1 MDVKF
6 NELKANVKLL
16 NEACGTNIKTV
27 AVKAEVLLKNFQD
40 ALGNGLDNVPEDV
53 LAYGQSISDAAPT
66 VEVPKEAAEEV
77 AEEATEE
84 AAEAP
89 TEEATEEAG
98 EEVEIQRDY
107 IVHLDALG
115 LDASDYD
122 SQESTEE
129 AMLGALNM
137 LSDDDWK
144 ALPAVVKAWDDEMD
158 KKAKAAEASVEA
170 AEAAPPKPTGKAKI
184 KVAKPRPGF
193 TYKEGT
199 SARKI
204 MDEFRK
210 IAKGG
215 KGVEHAQLLKA
226 AENAGIKSNNL
237 STRVRTTL
245 TYAKRPEGGEQVV
258 KIKNLYYITSEVPEH
273 ADE

>member
-27 AVKAEVLLKNFQD
+27 AVKTEVLLKNFQD

-66 VEVPKEAAEEV
+66 VEVPKEV
-77 AEEATEE
+77 AEVPTEE
-84 AAEAP
+84 AAVEVVEVP
-89 TEEATEEAG
+89 TEEAAV

-107 IVHLDALG
+107 TVHLDALG

-158 KKAKAAEASVEA
+158 KKAKAAEASVAA

-184 KVAKPRPGF
+184 KIAKPRPGF

-210 IAKGG
+210 LAKGG

-226 AENAGIKSNNL
+226 AEDAGIKSSNL

>member
-27 AVKAEVLLKNFQD
+27 AVKTEVLLKNFQD

-66 VEVPKEAAEEV
+66 VEVPKEV
-77 AEEATEE
+77 
-84 AAEAP
+84 AEAP
-89 TEEATEEAG
+89 TEEVAEVAG

-107 IVHLDALG
+107 TVHLDALG

-158 KKAKAAEASVEA
+158 KKAKAAEASVAA

-184 KVAKPRPGF
+184 KIAKPRPGF

-210 IAKGG
+210 LAKGG

-226 AENAGIKSNNL
+226 AEDAGIKSSNL